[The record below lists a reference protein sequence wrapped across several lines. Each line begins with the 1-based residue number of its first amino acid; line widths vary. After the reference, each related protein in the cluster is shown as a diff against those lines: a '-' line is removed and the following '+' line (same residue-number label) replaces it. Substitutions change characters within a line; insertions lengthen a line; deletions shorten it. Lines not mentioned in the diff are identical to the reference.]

1 MARRPLSELD
11 TERALDDHTGG
22 SYARRVRRRPVRALF
37 LLVAALV
44 AGGAM
49 LTQAG
54 ASGTS
59 DDPLANTVRGAAGA
73 PNIGP
78 SRGGRLNANYVD
90 LAAAPSGRGY
100 WAVAADGGVF
110 ASGRTHFHG
119 SAASYDLA
127 KPIVGI
133 APTRSG
139 RGYWLAASD
148 GGVFAFGDARF
159 HGSAAPFHLS
169 APIVGIAASKTGN
182 GYWLA
187 AADGGV
193 FAFGDAPFRGSATSI
208 ALTSQIM
215 AISSTRTG
223 RGYYLVAA
231 DGGVFAF
238 GDARFVG
245 AARDGAHIATDIA
258 VSNRGRGYSVLRSDG
273 GVVGFGGAL
282 SIRAPRD
289 ANANRHPAIA
299 FAMRRGRGVW
309 IARGYSPPP
318 AAAASDLSQDPF
330 LKCTR
335 AHESDAAGGYRAVS
349 PGGTYRGAYQFLRST
364 WNNIARAAGRPDL
377 VGVDPAAAAPADQDQ
392 LALYLYHAQGAGP
405 WGGRCAGLP

>member
-1 MARRPLSELD
+1 MARRPESELAI
-11 TERALDDHTGG
+11 ERALDDHTGN
-22 SYARRVRRRPVRALF
+22 SLPRRVRRRPVRALF

-78 SRGGRLNANYVD
+78 SRGGQLNANYVD
-90 LAAAPSGRGY
+90 LAATPGGRGY

-110 ASGRTHFHG
+110 AYGNARFHG
-119 SAASYDLA
+119 SAAPYDLA

-133 APTRSG
+133 APTKSG

-159 HGSAAPFHLS
+159 HGSAAPFNLS
-169 APIVGIAASKTGN
+169 APIVAIAASKTGD

-208 ALTSQIM
+208 DLTSQVM
-215 AISSTRTG
+215 AITSTRSG

-273 GVVGFGGAL
+273 GVVGIGGAL
-282 SIRAPRD
+282 SIPAPRD
-289 ANANRHPAIA
+289 SSANRHPAIA
-299 FAMRRGRGVW
+299 FAMRRGGGVW
-309 IARGYSPPP
+309 VARGYSPPP
-318 AAAASDLSQDPF
+318 APPAVDLSQDAF

-335 AHESDAAGGYRAVS
+335 AHESDSAGGYRAVS

-364 WNNIARAAGRPDL
+364 WNNVARAAGRADL

-392 LALYLYHAQGAGP
+392 LALFLYHAQGAGP